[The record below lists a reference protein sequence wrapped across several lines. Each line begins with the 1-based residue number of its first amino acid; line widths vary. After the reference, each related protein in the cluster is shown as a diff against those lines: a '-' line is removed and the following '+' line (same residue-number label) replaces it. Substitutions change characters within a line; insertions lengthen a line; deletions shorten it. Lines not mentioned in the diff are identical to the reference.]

1 MWGVCRSTGRGLRL
15 LYERG
20 LRLLYEWGTEW
31 GLRLYG
37 WGLEQGLRLLYGW
50 GTGEGSGWILGGRR
64 TGRG

>member
-1 MWGVCRSTGRGLRL
+1 MWVVCRSTGRGLRL
-15 LYERG
+15 LYE
-20 LRLLYEWGTEW
+20 WGTER

-50 GTGEGSGWILGGRR
+50 GTGAGSGWILGGRR